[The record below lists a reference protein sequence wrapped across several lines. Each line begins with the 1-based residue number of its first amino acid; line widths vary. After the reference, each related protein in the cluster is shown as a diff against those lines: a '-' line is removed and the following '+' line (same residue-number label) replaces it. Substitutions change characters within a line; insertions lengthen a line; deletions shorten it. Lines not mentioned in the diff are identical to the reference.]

1 MAFALRSI
9 AARDPGLRASKALET
24 YFQVTYSGGY
34 ISIGLDLTSVTRSL
48 LVAYSL
54 GGDMLAR
61 HKLTPQTKKTNGG
74 FEDLE
79 LSTMRS
85 GGQSDMSVRPL
96 RQADGSIAD
105 HPRMRYWIRQY
116 CGVVALLFLVTTIL
130 SAVAGSEYKRAIDS
144 GADAALVRWLWYGA
158 RSSLKRLNEVAEL
171 MVVYVQVHKRSS
183 GDYTAALCSWH
194 CALGV
199 HLHPSRPTKLS
210 SMDRSRRNSP
220 RTSVCAR

>member
-1 MAFALRSI
+1 MSE
-9 AARDPGLRASKALET
+9 GLET
-24 YFQVTYSGGY
+24 YFQVSYSSGFL
-34 ISIGLDLTSVTRSL
+34 SIGLELTSVTRSL
-48 LVAYSL
+48 LVAYTL
-54 GGDMLAR
+54 GGDMLDR
-61 HKLTPQTKKTNGG
+61 HKLTPRTKNITNG
-74 FEDLE
+74 FEGLG
-79 LSTMRS
+79 LSTIPSR
-85 GGQSDMSVRPL
+85 GHSDVSARPL
-96 RQADGSIAD
+96 REGDGTIPD

-144 GADAALVRWLWYGA
+144 GADAALVRWFWYGA
-158 RSSLKRLNEVAEL
+158 RSRLKRLDEVAEL
-171 MVVYVQVHKRSS
+171 IVVYVQVHKRSS

-220 RTSVCAR
+220 RASVRAR